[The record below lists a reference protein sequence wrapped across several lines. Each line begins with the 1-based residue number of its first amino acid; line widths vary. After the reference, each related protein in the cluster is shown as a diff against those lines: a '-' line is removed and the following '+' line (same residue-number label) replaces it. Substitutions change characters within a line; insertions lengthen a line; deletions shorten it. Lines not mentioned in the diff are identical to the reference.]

1 MKPEI
6 FFQLNL
12 PYGMEKDPFT
22 NEWTLFNADHSPMG
36 FYAPDKV
43 GCERYPL
50 FAHHYYGLSDR
61 FLYKLVDGREDL
73 IHRDRQDKIIRI
85 YFYDIHSHPF
95 PQGEVNVRNWRQYAL
110 ILQEIGHLKV
120 RLRKASE

>member
-1 MKPEI
+1 MKPEN

-22 NEWTLFNADHSPMG
+22 NEWTLFNTDHSPMG
-36 FYAPDKV
+36 FYTADKV

-50 FAHHYYGLSDR
+50 FSHHYYGLSDR

-73 IHRDRQDKIIRI
+73 IQRDRQEKINRI

-95 PQGEVNVRNWRQYAL
+95 PQGKVNVRNWRQYTL

-120 RLRKASE
+120 RIRASE